1 MFGLC
6 KSESVWSVYICVYSQ
21 MCILFRRVTVETVI
35 LETVM
40 HNIFK
45 DTRNS
50 GVWNWFA
57 LVKKKLN
64 ETPI

>member
-1 MFGLC
+1 
-6 KSESVWSVYICVYSQ
+6 

-50 GVWNWFA
+50 GVRNWFA
-57 LVKKKLN
+57 LVKRNLN